1 MISVWFQSYSF
12 YCWWFKSD
20 FSLKLSI
27 VDDFSP
33 KKLLHAVK
41 DEIYQL
47 GMHELTGMSQMA
59 EQVVRYDL
67 DDLDVAWLRQ
77 LNEQREECGMSGNCL
92 FR

>member
-1 MISVWFQSYSF
+1 
-12 YCWWFKSD
+12 
-20 FSLKLSI
+20 
-27 VDDFSP
+27 
-33 KKLLHAVK
+33 
-41 DEIYQL
+41 
-47 GMHELTGMSQMA
+47 MHELTGMSQMA